1 MSSASG
7 APADRG
13 GGYDSVGTDIGRSGA
28 GSAGNSMSYHHGS
41 GSENGSSSSSG
52 NIGNTDDAVKQRP
65 VAVFWDAENCPLGRG
80 VAAEAVA
87 GAIAAALKSVGL
99 IGPLQLWYG
108 YASSELRRTFM
119 YTCLD

>member
-41 GSENGSSSSSG
+41 GSGNGSSSSSG
-52 NIGNTDDAVKQRP
+52 NIGNTDDTVKQRP
-65 VAVFWDAENCPLGRG
+65 VAVFWD
-80 VAAEAVA
+80 AEAVA